1 LEHIWKWDISIPED
15 WRHGDWDSISLFP
28 VHVPLPIVRC
38 EVCGKYFRVDPGF
51 IIKGTILTINAL
63 VFVAYAYEWKNS
75 GLTWRLIVDKFCKDG
90 EKISH
95 STLYTAVH
103 KLGSLVAESELFQK
117 LKSSIPAFDI
127 DIKAQWPVLKSKYPH
142 TQKREKAVLII
153 LYLFSVLLMAN
164 EEIFLPIFLR
174 YTEVLQ
180 SLLKSS
186 KYSLPKL
193 YGNTS

>member
-15 WRHGDWDSISLFP
+15 WQHGDWDNISLFP

-38 EVCGKYFRVDPGF
+38 EICGKYFRVDPGF

-63 VFVAYAYEWKNS
+63 VFVAYAYECRNS
-75 GLTWRLIVDKFCKDG
+75 GLTWRLIVDRFCKDG

-95 STLYTAVH
+95 STLYIAVH
-103 KLGSLVAESELFQK
+103 KLGNLVTERELFQK
-117 LKSSIPAFDI
+117 LKASVPALSKDI
-127 DIKAQWPVLKSKYPH
+127 EVQWPALKSKYTH
-142 TQKREKAVLII
+142 TREREKAVRLI
-153 LYLFSVLLMAN
+153 LYLFVALLMN
-164 EEIFLPIFLR
+164 EKFFLPIFLR

-186 KYSLPKL
+186 KYSLPKF